1 MMRSNPVAWL
11 RTVHFA
17 PETTAPDG
25 SVTIPRI
32 VPVDWAKAID
42 ENATSIRP
50 MRGICIL
57 LIHAF
62 LSGERSRWGELLEN
76 FLPGR
81 ALLRGS
87 NHSRH
92 CWDAVIFH
100 HESK

>member
-11 RTVHFA
+11 RTVTFA

-25 SVTIPRI
+25 SVTMPRN
-32 VPVDWAKAID
+32 VPVDWAKGID

-50 MRGICIL
+50 MRGICFL

-62 LSGERSRWGELLEN
+62 LLGERSRCGELLEN

-81 ALLRGS
+81 ALLRGG
-87 NHSRH
+87 NPSRY
-92 CWDAVIFH
+92 CWDAMILQH
-100 HESK
+100 QSK